1 MWEHKQDE
9 SASARTTGHDLKHG
23 DLVFWNLA
31 EGEQP
36 EGLGQ
41 LYKAD
46 ECLWSSLE
54 GMGRSRW
61 WLKTHNIPEKPKR
74 GDAMLFQFGRDG
86 SKYWTVRDVDVLTLT
101 KAMPGEVAALQERW
115 RVAAAAAHPAEEHA
129 EKHAANP
136 TRGGKRRKRQDL
148 AARAERRSRR
158 RDKFATN
165 Q

>member
-1 MWEHKQDE
+1 
-9 SASARTTGHDLKHG
+9 
-23 DLVFWNLA
+23 
-31 EGEQP
+31 
-36 EGLGQ
+36 
-41 LYKAD
+41 
-46 ECLWSSLE
+46 
-54 GMGRSRW
+54 
-61 WLKTHNIPEKPKR
+61 
-74 GDAMLFQFGRDG
+74 MLFQFGRDG